1 MDEAVD
7 TLRRQQTAQV
17 VENSLASSSLNLMA
31 TKGKGDAADPEA
43 TLSHWQQTV
52 NSDKKTLSAAITNME
67 GAAKEYRRSSKNHT
81 HAATLSLNLAEET
94 FQQAH
99 SDASTARQHA
109 MSDFNDALSNL
120 KSTSPTGN
128 WQEAEKVVREKSAK
142 VQQVLRQEGH
152 DAHKRLSNKRKDAS
166 SKVYKAFNEAK
177 DAASALLRDRS
188 HLENAM
194 RHAGRSEHEYE
205 RMSDDMEHHA
215 ERQRG

>member
-1 MDEAVD
+1 MEHHAERQMSYAEKNIDEGAHAVEHIFEAAQDHLEDREQRQRDTSSEEREHAMDEAVD
-7 TLRRQQTAQV
+7 TLRRQMRRQQTAQV
-17 VENSLASSSLNLMA
+17 VETSPASSAINLLA

-67 GAAKEYRRSSKNHT
+67 GAAKEYRRASKNHT

-94 FQQAH
+94 FQQDH

-142 VQQVLRQEGH
+142 VQQVLS
-152 DAHKRLSNKRKDAS
+152 KR
-166 SKVYKAFNEAK
+166 
-177 DAASALLRDRS
+177 
-188 HLENAM
+188 
-194 RHAGRSEHEYE
+194 
-205 RMSDDMEHHA
+205 DMMLI
-215 ERQRG
+215 RG